1 MAPIILPGGI
11 VLDPHNAGAQQLQAH
26 AERLGLDD
34 VQGVRATVVGEGRTY
49 LVLDKLRPV
58 FKHPL
63 VDDVRAYLDTQP
75 ILEHDATID
84 ENI

>member
-1 MAPIILPGGI
+1 
-11 VLDPHNAGAQQLQAH
+11 
-26 AERLGLDD
+26 
-34 VQGVRATVVGEGRTY
+34 